1 IAYSFTK
8 SRNSILLAKYV
19 TGFCT
24 SRSTGRRGAETV
36 RAAFRSR
43 AAPPP
48 GRTPPPL
55 AHPPPFPA
63 PGSTLDPSASFSH
76 PPSAR
81 AQHPSPGLRLAL
93 FAHPSRLR
101 RLLPGLHRPSFR
113 APPLRVRTPCVQS
126 SPDAWPLRAR
136 TPCVPPSV
144 WPSHCTH
151 TRPSCASG
159 MRARGVGGVRAWWG
173 TGEGRSPGGGDC
185 PRTRGGRHRP
195 LCLPGM
201 CAKGEAGGRGEA
213 RRKLGGGDGEAQAEG
228 RTEGGGAHCP
238 SCPSPR
244 IRTKGGGA
252 RARGGWRVSRG
263 RGNSPGG
270 GAFSRTE
277 REGGRSVRPAP
288 SVRAKGVEDVQA
300 GWGATQAEGT
310 AARERKGGGWH

>member
-93 FAHPSRLR
+93 FANPSRLR
-101 RLLPGLHRPSFR
+101 RLLPGLHHPSFR

-126 SPDAWPLRAR
+126 SPDAWPLRTR
-136 TPCVPPSV
+136 TPCV
-144 WPSHCTH
+144 
-151 TRPSCASG
+151 RPSPDAWPPLCGPPIARTPVPPALPVCAQEG
-159 MRARGVGGVRAWWG
+159 WRACGRGGARGRGAARVEGTARAR
-173 TGEGRSPGGGDC
+173 
-185 PRTRGGRHRP
+185 
-195 LCLPGM
+195 
-201 CAKGEAGGRGEA
+201 
-213 RRKLGGGDGEAQAEG
+213 
-228 RTEGGGAHCP
+228 EGGGTVPCASPACVQRGRRAGEVRRVVNRGAGMAKPGRRGERKGEVRTAPPAPLPTFAQRVGEHAHARRVARKP
-238 SCPSPR
+238 GEGEQPGR
-244 IRTKGGGA
+244 RRFLANGKGGGTLCPPCPQ
-252 RARGGWRVSRG
+252 RAC
-263 RGNSPGG
+263 
-270 GAFSRTE
+270 
-277 REGGRSVRPAP
+277 
-288 SVRAKGVEDVQA
+288 
-300 GWGATQAEGT
+300 
-310 AARERKGGGWH
+310 KGGGGRAGGVGCN